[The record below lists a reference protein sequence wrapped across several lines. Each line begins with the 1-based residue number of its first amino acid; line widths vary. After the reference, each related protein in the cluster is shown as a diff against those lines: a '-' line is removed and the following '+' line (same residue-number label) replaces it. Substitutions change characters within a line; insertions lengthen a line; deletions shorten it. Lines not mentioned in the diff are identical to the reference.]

1 MYYDLF
7 LLLHMYGLYIMK
19 EYFVVVIV
27 GVLNVVLKFDIYN
40 ITLVHLFICKRRIP
54 SDVCMYSHLER
65 TRFINRTRK

>member
-19 EYFVVVIV
+19 EYFVVVII

-40 ITLVHLFICKRRIP
+40 ITLVHLFICKRRIL

>member
-40 ITLVHLFICKRRIP
+40 ITLVRYIPVHL
-54 SDVCMYSHLER
+54 
-65 TRFINRTRK
+65 